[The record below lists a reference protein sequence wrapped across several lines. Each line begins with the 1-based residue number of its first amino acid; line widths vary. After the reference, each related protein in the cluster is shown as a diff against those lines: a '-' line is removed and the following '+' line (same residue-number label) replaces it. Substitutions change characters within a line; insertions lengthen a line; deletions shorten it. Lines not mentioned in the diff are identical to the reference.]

1 MGAIP
6 KEVGKPMEMRR
17 ATQPSLLDLP
27 INEEICF
34 TTKKGEYSEKI
45 MKQQTKILER
55 FSPFLKKILDPG
67 EEIFLAVKAT
77 SPTPVLEQFTIGW
90 IFIYIKRCMLIFTN
104 KRILHFPTR
113 ANFSPKPSVA
123 QIGYGDI
130 EEIRLTSFLGRTL
143 KMEYKSGKKEKF
155 YYIPGREFKKLK
167 TLIPNLATGAHP
179 SVVMERYHLC
189 PKCITPLQKNVFSC
203 PSCHLEFKNIKQ
215 AIRLSLLFP
224 GGGYFYA
231 GHPIMG
237 IGDAIVETILII
249 ALISAFIS
257 AFASSDPSVTWA
269 TIIPVAFFLSL
280 EKMITIY
287 DAKHFINEYITVDK
301 NAVMKF

>member
-1 MGAIP
+1 
-6 KEVGKPMEMRR
+6 MEMRR
-17 ATQPSLLDLP
+17 GTPSSLLDLP
-27 INEEICF
+27 VNKEICF
-34 TTKKGEYSEKI
+34 TTNKGKYSEKI
-45 MKQQTKILER
+45 MKQQTKFLMS

-77 SPTPVLEQFTIGW
+77 SPMAILEQLTSGW
-90 IFIYIKRCMLIFTN
+90 IIVYIKRCMLIFTN
-104 KRILHFPTR
+104 KRILHFPTKT
-113 ANFSPKPSVA
+113 NFSPKQAVA

-130 EEIRLTSFLGRTL
+130 EEVKLSGFLGRTL

-155 YYIPGREFKKLK
+155 YYIPSTEFKKLK
-167 TLIPNLATGAHP
+167 TLMPNLATGAQP

-189 PKCITPLQKNVFSC
+189 PKFISPLQKNVFSC
-203 PSCHLEFKNIKQ
+203 PSCHLEFKNLKQ
-215 AIRLSLLFP
+215 AVRLSLLFP

-237 IGDAIVETILII
+237 IGDAITETVLII

-257 AFASSDPSVTWA
+257 AFTSPDPFAAWA

-287 DAKHFINEYITVDK
+287 DTNHFIN
-301 NAVMKF
+301 A

>member
-1 MGAIP
+1 VP
-6 KEVGKPMEMRR
+6 EGKPMETRR
-17 ATQPSLLDLP
+17 GTPSSLLDLP
-27 INEEICF
+27 VNEEICF
-34 TTKKGEYSEKI
+34 TTNKGKYSEKI
-45 MKQQTKILER
+45 MKQQTKILKS

-77 SPTPVLEQFTIGW
+77 SPTAVLEQFTIGW
-90 IFIYIKRCMLIFTN
+90 MFVYIKRCMLIFTN

-113 ANFSPKPSVA
+113 ANFSLKPSVA
-123 QIGYGDI
+123 QIVYGDI
-130 EEIRLTSFLGRTL
+130 EEVKLSGFLGRTL

-155 YYIPGREFKKLK
+155 HYIPSREFKKLR

-179 SVVMERYHLC
+179 SAVMERYHLC
-189 PKCITPLQKNVFSC
+189 PKCIAPLQKDVFSC
-203 PSCHLEFKNIKQ
+203 PSCHLEFKNLKQ

-231 GHPIMG
+231 GHPMMG
-237 IGDAIVETILII
+237 IGDAIVETVLII
-249 ALISAFIS
+249 TLISVFIGAFTSPNPS
-257 AFASSDPSVTWA
+257 AAWA

-287 DAKHFINEYITVDK
+287 DTKHFINEYIPADK
-301 NAVMKF
+301 NAVSKF

>member
-1 MGAIP
+1 
-6 KEVGKPMEMRR
+6 
-17 ATQPSLLDLP
+17 
-27 INEEICF
+27 
-34 TTKKGEYSEKI
+34 
-45 MKQQTKILER
+45 MKQQTKILTN

-77 SPTPVLEQFTIGW
+77 SPTSVLEQFTIGW

-113 ANFSPKPSVA
+113 TNFSPKQSVA

-130 EEIRLTSFLGRTL
+130 EEIKLSGFLGRTL

-155 YYIPGREFKKLK
+155 YYIPSTEFKKLK
-167 TLIPNLATGAHP
+167 TLIPNLATGAQP

-189 PKCITPLQKNVFSC
+189 PKCIAPLQKNVFSC
-203 PSCHLEFKNIKQ
+203 PSCHLEFKNLKQ

-237 IGDAIVETILII
+237 IGDAIVETVLII

-257 AFASSDPSVTWA
+257 AFTSPDPFAAWA

-287 DAKHFINEYITVDK
+287 DTKHFINEYIPADK
-301 NAVMKF
+301 NAALKF

>member
-1 MGAIP
+1 
-6 KEVGKPMEMRR
+6 MEMRGG
-17 ATQPSLLDLP
+17 TPSSLLDLP
-27 INEEICF
+27 VNKEICF
-34 TTKKGEYSEKI
+34 TTNKGKFSEKI
-45 MKQQTKILER
+45 MKQQTKFLMS

-77 SPTPVLEQFTIGW
+77 SPTSVLEQFTIGW

-113 ANFSPKPSVA
+113 TNFSPKQSVA

-130 EEIRLTSFLGRTL
+130 GEIKLTGYLGRTL

-155 YYIPGREFKKLK
+155 YYILSTEFKKLK
-167 TLIPNLATGAHP
+167 TLIPNLATGAQP

-189 PKCITPLQKNVFSC
+189 PQCIAPLQKNVFSC
-203 PSCHLEFKNIKQ
+203 PSCHLEFKNLKQ

-237 IGDAIVETILII
+237 IGDAIVETVLII
-249 ALISAFIS
+249 ALISAFVS
-257 AFASSDPSVTWA
+257 AFTSPDPFAAWA

-287 DAKHFINEYITVDK
+287 DTKHFINEYIPADK
-301 NAVMKF
+301 NAALKF

>member
-1 MGAIP
+1 
-6 KEVGKPMEMRR
+6 METRR
-17 ATQPSLLDLP
+17 VTQSSLLDLP
-27 INEEICF
+27 INKEICF
-34 TTKKGEYSEKI
+34 TTKKGKYSEKI
-45 MKQQTKILER
+45 MKQQTKILTS

-77 SPTPVLEQFTIGW
+77 SPTSVLEQFTIGW

-113 ANFSPKPSVA
+113 TNFSPKPSVA

-130 EEIRLTSFLGRTL
+130 EEIKLSGFLGRTL

-155 YYIPGREFKKLK
+155 YYIPSREFTKLQ
-167 TLIPNLATGAHP
+167 TLIPNLATGVQL

-189 PKCITPLQKNVFSC
+189 PKCIAPLQKKVFSC
-203 PSCHLEFKNIKQ
+203 PSCHLEFKNLKQ

-237 IGDAIVETILII
+237 IGDAIVETVLII
-249 ALISAFIS
+249 ALISGFIS
-257 AFASSDPSVTWA
+257 AFTSPDPFAAWA

-280 EKMITIY
+280 EIMITIY
-287 DAKHFINEYITVDK
+287 DTKHFINEYIPADK
-301 NAVMKF
+301 NAALKF

>member
-1 MGAIP
+1 M
-6 KEVGKPMEMRR
+6 
-17 ATQPSLLDLP
+17 
-27 INEEICF
+27 
-34 TTKKGEYSEKI
+34 Y
-45 MKQQTKILER
+45 
-55 FSPFLKKILDPG
+55 
-67 EEIFLAVKAT
+67 
-77 SPTPVLEQFTIGW
+77 
-90 IFIYIKRCMLIFTN
+90 
-104 KRILHFPTR
+104 
-113 ANFSPKPSVA
+113 
-123 QIGYGDI
+123 
-130 EEIRLTSFLGRTL
+130 
-143 KMEYKSGKKEKF
+143 
-155 YYIPGREFKKLK
+155 
-167 TLIPNLATGAHP
+167 LATGAHP

-189 PKCITPLQKNVFSC
+189 PKCIAPLQKNVFSC
-203 PSCHLEFKNIKQ
+203 PSCHHEFKNIKQ

-249 ALISAFIS
+249 ALLGAFIS